1 MKSRIMLQNLRWGL
15 LSHALLFKDGSG
27 EVAVDDLIERKL
39 CTQAEAAIIMDLEQR
54 SPGASRAKIPWAWIA
69 ESFSRADEEGRLHEG
84 ETTLPLIHQKCTA
97 ATGGIGAIG
106 GTLGQKMP
114 LPYVHLLTIMAKF
127 NVGSTKITCTCLL
140 RAISALI
147 VLLFGLCDA
156 HWMPSQHA
164 NLHFF

>member
-1 MKSRIMLQNLRWGL
+1 MLQNLRWGL

-156 HWMPSQHA
+156 HWMPS
-164 NLHFF
+164 